1 MRSLDGTS
9 TEKARKLHW
18 KFNLNASLLFWAINH
33 DGEDRHKRD
42 LLGFDDVESFVQLFG
57 GFFSGQKRADLLIA
71 SRPMDPNQRKKG
83 GKGSIKIAFSQLL
96 PLIARINI

>member
-1 MRSLDGTS
+1 
-9 TEKARKLHW
+9 
-18 KFNLNASLLFWAINH
+18 
-33 DGEDRHKRD
+33 
-42 LLGFDDVESFVQLFG
+42 VESFVQLFG